1 MASNNS
7 SRTTDQL
14 PAVPVPILEAL
25 ADAGASFDLAAA
37 VPEPQ
42 DAPALR
48 WGILGAGGIAS
59 TFATDVPAFSSGRIV
74 AVGSRDRAR
83 AQAFIDAHPDAGG
96 GQAVHAHGSYEAL
109 VSDPDVDAVYIAT
122 PHNFHCEQALL
133 ALEAGKPV
141 LVEKSFT
148 RNAAEARR
156 VFDAA
161 RAANLFAMEAM
172 WTRFLPGQVLL
183 RALAGSGAL
192 GELRY
197 VRAEHLQSLEHV
209 ARLNRLELAGGALL
223 DLGVYSVSFVHSLLG
238 APTALTAVG
247 RLSETGVDLDES
259 VSMAYPHAL
268 AVAVSSMSAASET
281 AGEVVGTRGGV
292 VLPTQFYRPTRLEV
306 ILGERP
312 GGAQRYEWDATVPG
326 GFQFEAAEVARCIAA
341 GRTESQTMPWSET
354 LAVLETMDE
363 VRRRLGVTYPGE

>member
-1 MASNNS
+1 MAQNNS
-7 SRTTDQL
+7 FRTRDQL
-14 PAVPVPILEAL
+14 PAVPAPVLQAL
-25 ADAGASFDLAAA
+25 ADAGAPFDLAAA

-42 DAPALR
+42 DAPALC

-83 AQAFIDAHPDAGG
+83 AQAFIDAHPDAGK
-96 GQAVHAHGSYEAL
+96 GQPVHAHGSYEAL
-109 VSDPDVDAVYIAT
+109 VDDPDVDAVYVAT

-133 ALEAGKPV
+133 ALTAGKPV
-141 LVEKSFT
+141 LVEKSFA

-161 RAANLFAMEAM
+161 RAAGLFAMEAM
-172 WTRFLPGQVLL
+172 WTRFLPGQVLA

-197 VRAEHLQSLEHV
+197 VRAEHFQSLEHV
-209 ARLNRLELAGGALL
+209 QRLVRLDLAGGALL

-238 APTALTAVG
+238 VPSALTAVG
-247 RLSETGVDLDES
+247 RLSSGGVDLDETIA
-259 VSMAYPHAL
+259 MEYPG
-268 AVAVSSMSAASET
+268 AVAVAASSMAAASDT
-281 AGEVVGTRGGV
+281 GAEVVGTRGRLV
-292 VLPTQFYRPTRLEV
+292 VQKRFYRPTPLQIV
-306 ILGERP
+306 VGEGP
-312 GGAQRYEWDATVPG
+312 GVPRYEWDASLPG
-326 GFQFEAAEVARCIAA
+326 GFQFQAAEVARCLAA
-341 GRTESQTMPWSET
+341 GRTESETMPWSET

-363 VRRRLGVTYPGE
+363 VRGRLGVIYPGE

>member
-1 MASNNS
+1 MAQDKSI
-7 SRTTDQL
+7 RTTDQL
-14 PAVPVPILEAL
+14 PAIPTPILDAL
-25 ADAGASFDLAAA
+25 AAAGAPFNPAAA

-48 WGILGAGGIAS
+48 WGILGAGGIAA

-83 AQAFIDAHPDAGG
+83 AQAFIDAHPDAGK
-96 GQAVHAHGSYEAL
+96 GQSVRAHGSYEAL
-109 VSDPDVDAVYIAT
+109 VGDPDVDAVYIAT

-209 ARLNRLELAGGALL
+209 ERLNRPELAGGALL

-259 VSMAYPHAL
+259 VSMTYPRAL

-281 AGEVVGTRGGV
+281 AGEVVGTRGRV
-292 VLPTQFYRPTRLEV
+292 VLPTQFYRPAPLEV
-306 ILGERP
+306 VLGEGPEAR
-312 GGAQRYEWDATVPG
+312 RHEWDATVPG

-341 GRTESQTMPWSET
+341 GRTESETMPWSET

-363 VRRRLGVTYPGE
+363 VRRRLGVAYPGE

>member
-1 MASNNS
+1 MAQDKSI
-7 SRTTDQL
+7 RTTDHL
-14 PAVPVPILEAL
+14 PAIPGPVLDAL
-25 ADAGASFDLAAA
+25 AGADVPFNLAAA

-48 WGILGAGGIAS
+48 WGVLGAGGIAA

-83 AQAFIDAHPDAGG
+83 AQAFIDAHPDAGK
-96 GQAVHAHGSYEAL
+96 GQSVRAHGSYEAL
-109 VSDPDVDAVYIAT
+109 VGDPDVDAVYIAT

-133 ALEAGKPV
+133 ALGAGKPV

-148 RNAAEARR
+148 RSAAEARR

-183 RALAGSGAL
+183 RALADGGVL

-209 ARLNRLELAGGALL
+209 ARLNRPELAGGALL
-223 DLGVYSVSFVHSLLG
+223 DLGVYPVSFVHSLLG
-238 APTALTAVG
+238 APTAVSAVG
-247 RLSETGVDLDES
+247 RLSGAGVDLDE
-259 VSMAYPHAL
+259 VIAMAYPA
-268 AVAVSSMSAASET
+268 ACATAASSMSAASET
-281 AGEVVGTRGGV
+281 AAEVVGTSGRV
-292 VLPTQFYRPTRLEV
+292 LLPTQFYRPAPLEV
-306 ILGERP
+306 VLGEGP
-312 GGAQRYEWDATVPG
+312 GARRHEWDATVRG

-341 GRTESQTMPWSET
+341 GRIESETMPWSET

-363 VRRRLGVTYPGE
+363 VRRELGVVYPGE

>member
-1 MASNNS
+1 MALNNS
-7 SRTTDQL
+7 SRTTDRL
-14 PAVPVPILEAL
+14 PAIPDPVLQAL
-25 ADAGASFDLAAA
+25 ADADAPFDLAAA

-42 DAPALR
+42 DAPVLR

-83 AQAFIDAHPDAGG
+83 AQAFIDAHPDAGK
-96 GQAVHAHGSYEAL
+96 GQPVRAHGSYEAL
-109 VSDPDVDAVYIAT
+109 VGDPEVDAVYVAT

-141 LVEKSFT
+141 LVEKSFA

-161 RAANLFAMEAM
+161 RATGLFVMEAM

-209 ARLNRLELAGGALL
+209 ERLNRPELAGGALL

-238 APTALTAVG
+238 APTSLSAAG
-247 RLSETGVDLDES
+247 RLSADGVDLDEA
-259 VSMAYPHAL
+259 VSMTYPRAL
-268 AVAVSSMSAASET
+268 AVATSSMSAASET
-281 AGEVVGTRGGV
+281 GGEVVGTRGRV
-292 VLPTQFYRPTRLEV
+292 VLPTQFYRPTRLEIV
-306 ILGERP
+306 LGGSR
-312 GGAQRYEWDATVPG
+312 GAPRFEWDATVPG
-326 GFQFEAAEVARCIAA
+326 GFQFQAAEVARCIAA
-341 GRTESQTMPWSET
+341 GRTESGTMPWSET

-363 VRRRLGVTYPGE
+363 ARRQLGVTYPGE

>member
-1 MASNNS
+1 MARNNF
-7 SRTTDQL
+7 SRTTDTL
-14 PAVPVPILEAL
+14 PAIPASVLAAL
-25 ADAGASFDLAAA
+25 ADAGAPFRLTDA

-48 WGILGAGGIAS
+48 WGILGAGGIANI
-59 TFATDVPAFSSGRIV
+59 FATDVPALSSGRIA

-83 AQAFIDAHPDAGG
+83 AQAFIDAHPDAGK
-96 GQAVHAHGSYEAL
+96 GQTVHAHGSYEAL
-109 VSDPDVDAVYIAT
+109 VNDPDVDAVYIAT

-133 ALEAGKPV
+133 ALGAGKPV

-148 RNAAEARR
+148 RNAVEARR

-183 RALAGSGAL
+183 RALVETGVLGAL
-192 GELRY
+192 SY
-197 VRAEHLQSLEHV
+197 VRAEHFQSLEHV
-209 ARLNRLELAGGALL
+209 ERLGRLELAGGALL

-238 APTALTAVG
+238 APTSLSVAG
-247 RLSETGVDLDES
+247 RVSETGVDLDE
-259 VSMAYPHAL
+259 VIAMTYTGACA
-268 AVAVSSMSAASET
+268 AAASSMCAASET
-281 AGEVVGTRGGV
+281 AAEVVGTRGRL
-292 VLPTQFYRPTRLEV
+292 VLPTQFYRPTPLEV
-306 ILGERP
+306 ILGEGR
-312 GGAQRYEWDATVPG
+312 GAQRYEWDATVPG

-341 GRTESQTMPWSET
+341 GRTQSETMPWSET

-363 VRRRLGVTYPGE
+363 ARRQLGVVYPGE